1 MGGTLMNEW
10 KRNDMIIGLLILY
23 STYILCS
30 GVNESDRR
38 TSLS

>member
-1 MGGTLMNEW
+1 MTLMNEW
-10 KRNDMIIGLLILY
+10 KRNDMIIGLVILY
-23 STYILCS
+23 S